1 MVDTF
6 IHSRSFLENHTQFPV
21 EDPGEGPIPPLI
33 FTPKIYFFGDRS
45 PLPLSKGLDDQAPL
59 YLKDWIGH
67 WFQTK
72 MGKIYT
78 RLRLK
83 RHKNPTLWGG
93 TYLYGLYKGVLP
105 RGWVYRLS
113 LHKIFVC
120 IHMVVRLGLL
130 RVVKALKVIIL
141 PLPLSAGVMCCP
153 PLIFKPSL
161 GRWYIFPS
169 SC

>member
-1 MVDTF
+1 MVHTF

-83 RHKNPTLWGG
+83 RRKNPTLWGG
-93 TYLYGLYKGVLP
+93 TYVYGLYKGVLP
-105 RGWVYRLS
+105 RGWVYGLS
-113 LHKIFVC
+113 LNKIFVC
-120 IHMVVRLGLL
+120 IHMVVR
-130 RVVKALKVIIL
+130 
-141 PLPLSAGVMCCP
+141 
-153 PLIFKPSL
+153 
-161 GRWYIFPS
+161 PS
-169 SC
+169 SCGTSSESHYTSFTTKCRSYMLPAVNF

>member
-1 MVDTF
+1 MVLAF
-6 IHSRSFLENHTQFPV
+6 IHSRSFLENHIQSPV

-33 FTPKIYFFGDRS
+33 FTTNFFFFGDRS
-45 PLPLSKGLDDQAPL
+45 PLPLSKGLDDQAPP

-83 RHKNPTLWGG
+83 RRKNPTLWGG
-93 TYLYGLYKGVLP
+93 TYLYGLYKGVPP
-105 RGWVYRLS
+105 RGWVYGFS

-120 IHMVVRLGLL
+120 IHMVVR
-130 RVVKALKVIIL
+130 
-141 PLPLSAGVMCCP
+141 
-153 PLIFKPSL
+153 
-161 GRWYIFPS
+161 PS
-169 SC
+169 SCGTSSEGYYTSSGVPAVNF